1 MAKITWEKVS
11 FSEKKTPTAE
21 YVLTFRPNGQIVFD
35 VNTLSVLG
43 YPRFVHL
50 YANPANNLIALKA
63 AINADDDALQLTAT
77 TLEQGKSRTIMARK
91 VYAWLLNLLKQ
102 EEAMLVKLSGT
113 PNEEGMVVFD
123 LNAAGMRPKRTIDRK
138 SDADA

>member
-11 FSEKKTPTAE
+11 FTEKKTPATE
-21 YVLTFRPNGQIVFD
+21 CVLTFRPNGQIVFD
-35 VNTLSVLG
+35 VNTLSALG

-50 YANPANNLIALKA
+50 YASPANSLIALKA
-63 AINADDDALQLTAT
+63 SSNDDDDALQLTAT
-77 TLEQGKSRTIMARK
+77 ALEQGKSRTIMARK

-113 PNEEGMVVFD
+113 SNEEGMIVFD
-123 LNAAGMRPKRTIDRK
+123 LNAAGIRPKRTIHRK